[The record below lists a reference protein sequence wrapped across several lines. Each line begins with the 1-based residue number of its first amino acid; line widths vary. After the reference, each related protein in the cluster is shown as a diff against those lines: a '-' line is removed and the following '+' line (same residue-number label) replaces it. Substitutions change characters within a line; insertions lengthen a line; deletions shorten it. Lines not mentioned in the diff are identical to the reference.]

1 LVLVTIIPLFF
12 WTKMEEHIF
21 RNMATHEDFEAR
33 NEIQCDE
40 LLVRTL
46 HKSDIAIFGVAN
58 IWCCKMQS
66 NLEET
71 SCSI

>member
-46 HKSDIAIFGVAN
+46 HKSDIARR
-58 IWCCKMQS
+58 
-66 NLEET
+66 
-71 SCSI
+71 